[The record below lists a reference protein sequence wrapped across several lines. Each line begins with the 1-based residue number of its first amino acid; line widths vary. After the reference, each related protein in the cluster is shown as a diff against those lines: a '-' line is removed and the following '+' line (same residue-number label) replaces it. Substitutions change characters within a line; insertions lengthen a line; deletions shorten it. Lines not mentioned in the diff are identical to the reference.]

1 MTLEKERY
9 MYGQAGATSASG
21 GAALAVTGATIGST
35 VLAVIAIAMIVG
47 GICLLFANHRRRHGQ
62 RP

>member
-1 MTLEKERY
+1 

-47 GICLLFANHRRRHGQ
+47 GICLLFANPRRRHGQ